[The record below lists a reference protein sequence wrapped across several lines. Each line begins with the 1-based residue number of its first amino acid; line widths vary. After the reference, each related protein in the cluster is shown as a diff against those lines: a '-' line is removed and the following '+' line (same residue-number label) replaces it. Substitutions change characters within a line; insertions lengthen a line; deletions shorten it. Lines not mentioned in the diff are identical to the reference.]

1 MRTAPILIA
10 CLAFALAATHAF
22 AMTSAEKVDYTKF
35 KHQCGVAGG
44 TFTQIKR
51 DVYQCKYPGGS
62 LQICSYAGPVGYCY
76 GQEAPQ
82 NLGSTRA
89 H

>member
-1 MRTAPILIA
+1 MRIASILIA
-10 CLAFALAATHAF
+10 CLAFALTATHAA
-22 AMTSAEKVDYTKF
+22 AMTSAEKAAMYKF
-35 KHQCGVAGG
+35 KQQCGVAGG

-51 DVYQCKYPGGS
+51 DVFQCKYPNGS

-82 NLGSTRA
+82 NLGSTRSP
-89 H
+89 

>member
-10 CLAFALAATHAF
+10 CLAFALTATQAV
-22 AMTSAEKVDYTKF
+22 AMTSAEKQALYKF
-35 KHQCGVAGG
+35 KQQCGMAGG
-44 TFTQIKR
+44 TFVQIKR
-51 DVYQCKYPGGS
+51 DVYQCKYPNGS

-82 NLGSTRA
+82 GTGLTRQ